1 MIYSLSKMTKIIVI
15 LLSLF
20 VLQLNLNAENNI
32 MEIIESAPSTTNKG
46 SSSDT
51 ATFGAGCFWCVE
63 AIYQQLDGV
72 LSVTSGYMGGSVVN
86 PSYEDVCTGETG
98 HAEVCRIVYD
108 PKKITFDELLEVF
121 WSSHD
126 PTTLNRQGSDIG
138 TQYRS
143 VIFYHT
149 QKQKELAEKYKKKL
163 NAEHAFEK
171 PVITEISAEKEFYK
185 AENYHQNYFNDNS
198 NKPYCQFVIRPKL
211 DKFEKIF
218 KSKIKMK
225 H

>member
-1 MIYSLSKMTKIIVI
+1 MTKIIVI

-20 VLQLNLNAENNI
+20 VLQFNLNAENNI
-32 MEIIESAPSTTNKG
+32 MEIIESAAFTTNKG

-72 LSVTSGYMGGSVVN
+72 LSVTSGYMGGSVIN
-86 PSYEDVCTGETG
+86 PSYEDVGTGETG

-218 KSKIKMK
+218 KSKIKKK